1 MVHSTAKT
9 GLSTTGFSLVE
20 LLVVMSIISILIGLL
35 IPAVQAA
42 REAARKTQCVNN
54 LYQIGLAV
62 QQHEVAKGYYP
73 TGGWG
78 SLWLGDPD
86 RGTDEKQPGGW
97 IYNIL
102 PYIEQQA
109 VHDMGVG
116 KDESTKGLLAV
127 EMEGTR
133 VPGFNCP
140 SRRTEG
146 LYKHSRGGSAF
157 NAAGQA
163 EMEARA
169 DYAANAGDLV
179 ANTAGGPS
187 SYEDAKSYR
196 WPDVSK
202 MTGIS
207 YLRSKVR
214 PADIRDG
221 ASNTYLVGEKW
232 LGVDH
237 YYDGE
242 SYGDDNSLY
251 QGAAH
256 DIHRWVAENSSKP
269 WPPLPDS
276 NTTADTEPNLSGR
289 FGSCHPGV
297 WNVVLCDGSVHTVSF
312 TIDPETHRRYGCR
325 NDGKQVGGAIP

>member
-1 MVHSTAKT
+1 
-9 GLSTTGFSLVE
+9 
-20 LLVVMSIISILIGLL
+20 LIGLL

-42 REAARKTQCVNN
+42 REAARRTLCVNN
-54 LYQIGLAV
+54 LHQIGLAAL
-62 QQHEVAKGYYP
+62 QHEVAQKYFP

-78 SLWLGDPD
+78 SLWVGDPD
-86 RGTDEKQPGGW
+86 RGTDENQPGGW

-109 VHDMGVG
+109 VHDLGMG
-116 KDESTKGLLAV
+116 KDTATKQSMAV
-127 EMEGTR
+127 QMEGTKI
-133 VPGFNCP
+133 PGFNCP

-146 LYKHSRGGSAF
+146 LYKHSKGGSAF

-163 EMEARA
+163 EMEARS
-169 DYAANAGDLV
+169 DYAANAGDLRV
-179 ANTAGGPS
+179 ITAGGPNGYDDS
-187 SYEDAKSYR
+187 SYK
-196 WPDVSK
+196 WPDTSK

-207 YLRSKVR
+207 YLRSMVR
-214 PADIRDG
+214 QSDITDG
-221 ASNTYLVGEKW
+221 ATNTYLVGEKW
-232 LGVDH
+232 LGIDH

-251 QGAAH
+251 EGAAH

-276 NTTADTEPNLSGR
+276 NTTADSEQNLSGR

-297 WNVVLCDGSVHTVSF
+297 WNVVLCDGSVHTVSLD
-312 TIDPETHRRYGCR
+312 IAPETHRRLGCR
-325 NDGKQVGGAIP
+325 NDGKQIGGAIQ